1 MYERR
6 LKGNGVRVSNCP
18 AAVSRPYIGREQESH
33 LPKVVKPRKPNS
45 PKLGRRLRLGG
56 ESEDLPKT
64 SRTGMLAERTSS
76 MCASW
81 IGRVWLLSLH
91 YIYMNKNF
99 TSLAF
104 ALLVSASALAQ
115 TTTIRVQGAPRKVS
129 TALAANI
136 KKAAEATTST
146 GIDFSKIER
155 WTGQGDCQAA
165 LAIKWADGQNE
176 GKTLVWG
183 YRWNSTETK
192 TGEDLI
198 RAVVKA
204 DPALYMM
211 ATQASWGF
219 YIGAFGYD
227 ADADRYVTLTTM
239 TSELY
244 PRNGVFDIPSS
255 EFETSASTDWGNGDS
270 WNSPSGYTDYWSY
283 YVAEKASD
291 VLGYSQVGAGDRK
304 LTNGCVDAYV
314 FTSSTSE
321 NVYDGNLSY
330 LPATVDYTQGVFV
343 LNEGS
348 YTHENASVNH
358 LADDGSWS
366 YYVAKEIGATGCYC
380 TPWGNRYYIMAKQP
394 KDAGAEVSGG
404 RITICDANSMRIIKQ
419 IENIGSKGGDGRS
432 FCGVDEHKAYV
443 STSDGIYVFD
453 LDNMEITGTVLTLDY
468 GNGQCGNM
476 VRLNDYVYAVECN
489 KNIHIINCA
498 DNSIVKTIPAAGCG
512 SIVMAKDGSLWV
524 SKGDGIARIDTEKQE
539 LVDIKLAEGIGTPS
553 TSAANGNNAWN
564 PDGLCASMQH
574 NVLYWTT
581 SVKYDTKKAYKYDI
595 DTNTASLIIDLTDG
609 RAFYA
614 TSALR
619 VDPKTDCIYT
629 NLVNGW
635 TFNDNVVRKYDAD
648 GKQLAEY
655 TMKSNYWFPEVFVF
669 PDTEDPVAGKMDAVA
684 VDENKEKEIDLSNVC
699 TDADNF
705 QAAIVKT
712 VQSVTDEAV
721 ATATVKNG
729 KLVVKGIKAGS
740 TTATIAFCSNG
751 ITTTADVNI
760 NVSAAAGISST
771 DAAANRHEV
780 ARYTVDGR
788 RINQPQKGLNI
799 VKFSDGS
806 VKKVVVE

>member
-1 MYERR
+1 MR
-6 LKGNGVRVSNCP
+6 LVDWARM
-18 AAVSRPYIGREQESH
+18 ADII
-33 LPKVVKPRKPNS
+33 
-45 PKLGRRLRLGG
+45 
-56 ESEDLPKT
+56 T
-64 SRTGMLAERTSS
+64 FF
-76 MCASW
+76 
-81 IGRVWLLSLH
+81 
-91 YIYMNKNF
+91 IYMNKNF

-146 GIDFSKIER
+146 NIDFSKIER

-211 ATQASWGF
+211 ASNGAWGIV
-219 YIGAFGYD
+219 IGGIGYD
-227 ADADRYVTLTTM
+227 VDGDRYVTLTTM
-239 TSELY
+239 EDEIY
-244 PRNGVFDIPSS
+244 PRNGVFNLPYT
-255 EFETSASTDWGNGDS
+255 EFDTSASTKWGESDA
-270 WNSPSGYTDYWSY
+270 WNSGYMSTGFWNY
-283 YVAEKASD
+283 YVADKATDALQMSN
-291 VLGYSQVGAGDRK
+291 VGATGRTLKD
-304 LTNGCVDAYV
+304 GCVDAYV
-314 FTSSTSE
+314 FGYFNPEDGT

-330 LPATVDYTQGVFV
+330 LPTTVDYTQGVFV

-348 YTHENASVNH
+348 FNHENASVNH
-358 LADDGSWS
+358 LAYDGSWS

-380 TPWGNRYYIMAKQP
+380 TPWGNRYYIMAKQA
-394 KDAGAEVSGG
+394 KDPGAEVSGG
-404 RITICDANSMRIIKQ
+404 RITICDANSMRILKQ
-419 IENIGSKGGDGRS
+419 IETIGSNGVEGRS

-443 STSDGIYVFD
+443 STSNGIYVFD

-468 GNGQCGNM
+468 NNGQCGNM

-489 KNIHIINCA
+489 KNIHIINCT
-498 DNSIVKTIPAAGCG
+498 DNTIVKTIPAAGCG

-524 SKGDGIARIDTEKQE
+524 SKGDGIARIDTDKQE
-539 LVDIKLAEGIGTPS
+539 LVNIELANGIGTPS

-564 PDGLCASMQH
+564 PDGLCASLQN
-574 NVLYWTT
+574 NVLYWT
-581 SVKYDTKKAYKYDI
+581 SSKGYDTKQAYKYDI
-595 DTNTASLIIDLTDG
+595 DTNIASLVIEITDG

-648 GKQLAEY
+648 GNQLAEY

-669 PDTEDPVAGKMDAVA
+669 PDTEDPVASKMDDITVLQG
-684 VDENKEKEIDLSNVC
+684 KEAEVDLSTIC

-712 VQSVTDEAV
+712 VKSIADAEI

-729 KLVVKGIKAGS
+729 KLVVKGLKAGS

-751 ITTTADVNI
+751 ITTTTDVNI
-760 NVSAAAGISST
+760 NVSDATAISST
-771 DAAANRHEV
+771 AAATNLHEV